1 MNDKDKEAFE
11 KWYEDQKYWYDS
23 WEDNYM
29 QDGFIVSLPG
39 ETEQAWQAAC
49 EYKKEVFDAY
59 VRRDEMIKSIE
70 AENKKLREAL
80 ESITLYILPCDMLD
94 KAREALKEVEDK

>member
-39 ETEQAWQAAC
+39 ETEQAWQAA
-49 EYKKEVFDAY
+49 
-59 VRRDEMIKSIE
+59 
-70 AENKKLREAL
+70 
-80 ESITLYILPCDMLD
+80 
-94 KAREALKEVEDK
+94 